1 VDLPDLT
8 GAEIY
13 VETQDPPV
21 AGGRWYVLASDAVL
35 YQRSDGGFNPT
46 AIVPAHTL
54 RTSSSW
60 RAISAMESD
69 N

>member
-21 AGGRWYVLASDAVL
+21 AGGRWYVLPNNTVL

-46 AIVPAHTL
+46 AIVLAHTL

-60 RAISAMESD
+60 RAIGAIESD